1 MSLELGLVAASA
13 MIFLIATA
21 SASLLSSATFPFAI
35 SRMCRLNPAAR
46 ANFLLA
52 WSSLPLLAGALVV
65 CFTLA
70 PSIAHSLGFGLDH
83 CHTHGHHA
91 HLCLVHT
98 ALFSG
103 STPERLLLGAIGLS
117 LLAWVTVVGTR
128 LRRQRQVREM
138 LLALSSA
145 SNVEPYHCLVRSRRP
160 FAITAGWLK
169 PAILVSSRLFDDLKP
184 AEVSTVLAHEQAHQR
199 RRDGLRLLAA
209 EIVSKLHW
217 PTTRRRILRQ
227 LSLAIEQ
234 VCDEV
239 AARHSGDRLGVAA
252 TIIKLSRLGAA
263 EGHAA
268 FSTSPA
274 FTGADTAYRVEGLLQ
289 PPLAARPQIAI
300 AALVL
305 GALLTIAGLATSDWW
320 HHSAESLLS
329 LHLG

>member
-13 MIFLIATA
+13 VIFLVAAA
-21 SASLLSSATFPFAI
+21 SASVLSSAAFPFAL
-35 SRMCRLNPAAR
+35 SPLCRLDPAMR

-52 WSSLPLLAGALVV
+52 WSSLPGLAGALVV
-65 CFTLA
+65 CLTLA
-70 PSIAHSLGFGLDH
+70 PSIIHGLGFGLDH
-83 CHTHGHHA
+83 CHSHGHHA

-103 STPERLLLGAIGLS
+103 STPERLLLGTIGVS
-117 LLAWVTVVGTR
+117 LLAWATVVGTR
-128 LRRQRQVREM
+128 LRRQRQVLEM
-138 LLALSSA
+138 LLALGSA
-145 SNVEPYHCLVRSRRP
+145 SNVEPRHSVIRSRRP
-160 FAITAGWLK
+160 FAITAGWLE
-169 PAILVSSRLFDDLKP
+169 PAILISSRLLEDLMP

-209 EIVSKLHW
+209 ESVSRLHW
-217 PTTRRRILRQ
+217 PTTRRRILGR

-234 VCDEV
+234 ACDEV

-252 TIIKLSRLGAA
+252 TIVKLSRLGAG
-263 EGHAA
+263 EGHSA

-274 FTGADTAYRVEGLLQ
+274 FTGADTADRVQGLLQ
-289 PPLAARPQIAI
+289 PALVARPGIAL

-305 GALLTIAGLATSDWW
+305 GALLTIAGLATGDWW

-329 LHLG
+329 LHLD